1 LAQCQINVTRWV
13 SCLSAAWYFG
23 VLAL

>member
-1 LAQCQINVTRWV
+1 LGGI

-23 VLAL
+23 ALAC